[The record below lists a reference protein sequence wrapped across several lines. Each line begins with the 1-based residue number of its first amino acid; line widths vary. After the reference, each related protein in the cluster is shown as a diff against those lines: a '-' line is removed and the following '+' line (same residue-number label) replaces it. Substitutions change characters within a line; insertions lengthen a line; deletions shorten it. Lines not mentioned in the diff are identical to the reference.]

1 MGNDDKQAHEGF
13 YSGRNF
19 NPRSR
24 VGNDIVKHFSVC
36 QFYISIHVPAW
47 GTTRYNSKNLLSDR
61 FQSTFPRGE
70 RPHLSVLT
78 SGLSSF
84 QSTFPRGERLESG
97 QELYVDGKF
106 QSTFPRGERQSKV
119 RNRFTQ
125 TDFNP
130 RSRVGNDG
138 SCQSFTSGITYFNPR
153 SRVGNDSKLQA
164 SFFGLG
170 DFNPRSR
177 VGNDDR
183 VKPLSDGW
191 CISIHVPAWGT
202 TIYICTS

>member
-1 MGNDDKQAHEGF
+1 MQINFNPRSRVGNDDKQAHEGF

-138 SCQSFTSGITYFNPR
+138 LSALGISVTSEFQSTFPRGERPCTTSTT
-153 SRVGNDSKLQA
+153 QA
-164 SFFGLG
+164 
-170 DFNPRSR
+170 N
-177 VGNDDR
+177 
-183 VKPLSDGW
+183 KK
-191 CISIHVPAWGT
+191 ISIHVPAWGT
-202 TIYICTS
+202 THSCSLI